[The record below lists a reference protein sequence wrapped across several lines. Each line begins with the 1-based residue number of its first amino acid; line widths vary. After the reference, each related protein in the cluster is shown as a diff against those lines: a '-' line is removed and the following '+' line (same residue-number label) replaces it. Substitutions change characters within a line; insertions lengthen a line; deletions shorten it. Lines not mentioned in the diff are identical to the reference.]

1 MESTYNKLLIRQIK
15 RHFGSLEALPEEIF
29 NFVQDVNNTYT
40 SFDEDTKLL
49 QNSIEI
55 SSNELRTAFQKQKN
69 DAENQRNII
78 DKIKKAI
85 FALNPDVEHID
96 TEFKNDADDSDYL
109 FDSLIN
115 LIEERKK
122 AEEEVLKL
130 SKAVE
135 QNNAS
140 IVITDINGNIEYV
153 NPKFCKI
160 TGYVK
165 EEVLGKNP
173 RILKSTTTSTE
184 YAGKLW
190 ETILSGKEWIGEL
203 QNIKKNGE
211 LFWETASISPI
222 FNENNEI
229 THFIAIKED
238 ITEKKRNDEEKLRQT
253 GLITSLLDS
262 IPDIIFFKD
271 INGNYLGC
279 NPPFAE
285 FVGKKRNQI
294 IGKTDYDL
302 FDKEV
307 ADEFRFFDN
316 EMLKIEKSS
325 HNEEWVTY
333 PDGRKVL
340 LDTLKT
346 PYYASDGSLIGI
358 LGISRD
364 ITKRNEAET
373 DLRMSNQKLE
383 AIISASPDGIGITSI
398 DGKIQLMSEK
408 LALIHGY
415 TVDKIE
421 ENIGK
426 SIFEFIDTSN
436 HTILAENIRKL
447 IHGNKENKISE
458 YLALKSDG
466 SKFFSDVNSSILYD
480 NNGKPSSIIFVER
493 DITERKLAEEE
504 IKRNAGLISS
514 LLDSIP
520 DIIFFKDKNGR
531 YLGGNPAFEEF
542 SGLSKKEIIGITD
555 YDIFD
560 KEKADTFI
568 IQDKEIMASGKPVQN
583 DLWITYKNGRKIL
596 VDTLK
601 TPYLGPDGSLIGI
614 LGISRDI
621 TERKLAEE
629 TLQNERTLF
638 RTIIDLI
645 PDAVYVKDIEG
656 KKILANPKEVE
667 LLGLESESDII
678 GNTDYNLLPDFEA
691 KYSQSQDL
699 KVIASGEALMNIES
713 TLIDKNGKQHWL
725 LGSKVPLR
733 DIHGNITG
741 IVGVT
746 HDISERKKAEDDLK
760 QLTTRLELATRA
772 GGVGVWE
779 LNILTNELYCDE
791 QMFDLYGI
799 DDKTFENAYTAWQNT
814 LHPEDKARAEE
825 EIKLAIKG
833 EKEFNTEFR
842 IVHPDNSIHN
852 IRALATV
859 LYNEKAEAIKMIG
872 TNWDITSQ
880 KDAEKNLMNYTSQIE
895 LKNLELDMALTNSEQ
910 ATAHAYAMAAEAEM
924 ANKSKSIFLANMSH
938 EIRTPLNAIIGFSQ
952 LLNRDPQLT
961 QQQKDYNLSII
972 RAGEHLLALINE
984 ILELSKI
991 EAGRITINHNHIDL
1005 LELIEDIR
1013 LIFSESAKTKQLDF
1027 KLMSNAELPRYVITD
1042 ESKLRQIFVNL
1053 IGNAIKFTETGSVY
1067 VTINSAVTKNNDI
1080 KISVEIQDTGCGI
1093 DENEI
1098 QNLFKHFVQT
1108 SSGISKGSGT
1118 GLGLALSRELAV
1130 LMGGDISVKSIKGKG
1145 SIFTFHVV
1153 LQIGSQEFVE
1163 KDNHKKIIRIA
1174 DNQKNYKILV
1184 VDDKEENLTVAVSLL
1199 QLVGF
1204 ETMEAVNGVE
1214 AIEVFENWNPDL
1226 ILMDMRMPIM
1236 DGYEATCKIKAT
1248 EKGKITPIVA
1258 ITASSFE
1265 EERKRTESIGM
1276 QGYIRKPFRENE
1288 LFNTIGK
1295 LLNIEYIYDESSAQ
1309 STEKYMDNDGALEFD
1324 INMIDDELRLK
1335 MLDAISFADF
1345 DKLIE
1350 LISEIE
1356 NKNMVL
1362 AQQLKKHAYNYEYD
1376 YLQTILNIKN

>member
-40 SFDEDTKLL
+40 NFDEDTKLL

-69 DAENQRNII
+69 DAENQRKII

-160 TGYVK
+160 TGYDK
-165 EEVLGKNP
+165 EEVLGRNP
-173 RILKSTTTSTE
+173 RILKSTTTSSE
-184 YAGKLW
+184 YAGRLW

-222 FNENNEI
+222 FNENQEI

-238 ITEKKRNDEEKLRQT
+238 ITEKKKNEEEKLRQT

-271 INGNYLGC
+271 INGIYLGC

-285 FVGKKRNQI
+285 FVGKDRNQI

-316 EMLKIEKSS
+316 EMLKIENSS

-383 AIISASPDGIGITSI
+383 AIISASPDGIGMTSI

-408 LALIHGY
+408 LALMHGY

-421 ENIGK
+421 DNIGK
-426 SIFEFIDTSN
+426 SIFEFIDNSN
-436 HTILAENIRKL
+436 HELLAENIKKL
-447 IHGNKENKISE
+447 ILGNKENKISE

-480 NNGKPSSIIFVER
+480 NNGNPSSIIFVE
-493 DITERKLAEEE
+493 
-504 IKRNAGLISS
+504 
-514 LLDSIP
+514 
-520 DIIFFKDKNGR
+520 
-531 YLGGNPAFEEF
+531 
-542 SGLSKKEIIGITD
+542 
-555 YDIFD
+555 
-560 KEKADTFI
+560 
-568 IQDKEIMASGKPVQN
+568 
-583 DLWITYKNGRKIL
+583 
-596 VDTLK
+596 
-601 TPYLGPDGSLIGI
+601 
-614 LGISRDI
+614 RDI

-691 KYSQSQDL
+691 RYSQSQDL

-779 LNILTNELYCDE
+779 LNILTNELYWDE

-799 DDKTFENAYTAWQNT
+799 DDKAFENAYTAWQNT
-814 LHPEDKARAEE
+814 LHPEDKARADE

-859 LYNEKAEAIKMIG
+859 LYNERAEAIKMIG

-1027 KLMSNAELPRYVITD
+1027 KLMSKAELPRYVITD

-1067 VTINSAVTKNNDI
+1067 VTINSAVTQNNDI

>member
-40 SFDEDTKLL
+40 NFDEDTKLL

-69 DAENQRNII
+69 DAENQRKII

-160 TGYVK
+160 TGYDK
-165 EEVLGKNP
+165 EEVLGRNP
-173 RILKSTTTSTE
+173 RILKSTTTSSE
-184 YAGKLW
+184 YAGRLW

-222 FNENNEI
+222 FNENQEI

-238 ITEKKRNDEEKLRQT
+238 ITEKKKNEEEKLRQT

-271 INGNYLGC
+271 INGIYLGC

-285 FVGKKRNQI
+285 FVGKDRNQI

-316 EMLKIEKSS
+316 EMLKIENSS

-383 AIISASPDGIGITSI
+383 AIISASPDGIGMTSI

-408 LALIHGY
+408 LALMHGY

-421 ENIGK
+421 DNIGK
-426 SIFEFIDTSN
+426 SIFEFIDNSN
-436 HTILAENIRKL
+436 HELLAENIKKL
-447 IHGNKENKISE
+447 ILGNKENKISE

-480 NNGKPSSIIFVER
+480 NNGNPSSIIFVE
-493 DITERKLAEEE
+493 
-504 IKRNAGLISS
+504 
-514 LLDSIP
+514 
-520 DIIFFKDKNGR
+520 
-531 YLGGNPAFEEF
+531 
-542 SGLSKKEIIGITD
+542 
-555 YDIFD
+555 
-560 KEKADTFI
+560 
-568 IQDKEIMASGKPVQN
+568 
-583 DLWITYKNGRKIL
+583 
-596 VDTLK
+596 
-601 TPYLGPDGSLIGI
+601 
-614 LGISRDI
+614 RDI

-691 KYSQSQDL
+691 RYSQSQDL

-725 LGSKVPLR
+725 LGSKVPIR

-779 LNILTNELYCDE
+779 LNILTNELYWDE

-814 LHPEDKARAEE
+814 LHPEDKARADE

-1027 KLMSNAELPRYVITD
+1027 KLMSNTELPRYVITD